1 MPNRAEDVR
10 LIRLLRE
17 ANVLVN
23 VAAHKL
29 DAPNGVIP
37 IVCPDCDQAA
47 DIDGHIHKLLDES
60 GGRVRLHS
68 LKQHGGGMLISE
80 ACPLDREFS
89 IDRYLLKHI
98 GVARSLKDIN
108 TIILF
113 VHAPCGA
120 AQLEGLSVVE
130 ILYHVVEAKK
140 RVKAMW
146 PNDLISCYIHV
157 DYANEKKRTY
167 FLSRK
172 AFEQWFAE
180 NNGEQYVKHMNKT
193 NGFDSGLTP
202 AAELFVHP
210 TSLFA
215 PTTS

>member
-23 VAAHKL
+23 VDGHKL
-29 DAPNGVIP
+29 HAPNGVIP
-37 IVCPDCDQAA
+37 VVCPDCDQVD
-47 DIDGHIHKLLDES
+47 DIDNHIRKLLDES
-60 GGRVRLHS
+60 GGRIRPHM

-80 ACPLDREFS
+80 ACPLDREFN

-98 GVARSLKDIN
+98 GIARNLKDIN
-108 TIILF
+108 TIILY

-120 AQLEGLSVVE
+120 AQLEGLNVVE

-146 PNDLISCYIHV
+146 PTDRISCYIHV

-167 FLSRK
+167 FLSRE
-172 AFEQWFAE
+172 AFERWFHD
-180 NNGEQYVKHMNKT
+180 NNGEQYVKHMNKG
-193 NGFDSGLTP
+193 NGSSPDHKTEFEP
-202 AAELFVHP
+202 AAP
-210 TSLFA
+210 AS
-215 PTTS
+215 S